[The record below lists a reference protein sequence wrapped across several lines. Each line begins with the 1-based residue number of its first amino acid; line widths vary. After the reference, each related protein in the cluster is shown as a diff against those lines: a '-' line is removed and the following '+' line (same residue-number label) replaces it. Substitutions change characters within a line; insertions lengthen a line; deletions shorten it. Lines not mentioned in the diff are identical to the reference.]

1 MTAAEFLRSN
11 PRVATALSARDIEV
25 HIPAAIR
32 QQSFFSARTVYAH
45 HLDQAQQ
52 DIAELLE
59 GRMGANEIRNRMQDR
74 LEKLGYAPDDKDK
87 GGLRD
92 LSSDARTNLIIDM
105 QEQRARGY
113 AVWRSQQ
120 NEAVLKVWPA
130 NEMYRALARKVPR
143 DWKTRW
149 NAARAALG
157 EASTTATYAL
167 TQDGPFAALKN
178 DPIWRACSR
187 FGAPWPP
194 FDYQSGMRLKQLKA
208 SAARAM
214 GVLKP
219 GAEGPKPARDPM
231 RRVESASASGMAEA
245 IVRKWAEAFGERA
258 RVVDGRVL
266 VVPEPSV
273 IAEVLEA
280 AAGGAK
286 AEAVFGFVPETVV
299 GKIDALFPGRPLRP
313 ATVFELD
320 ADHVRHVEKRH
331 GEAGERQKDQRPVAK
346 EDWLD
351 LPETLKGP
359 GTWRESTA
367 EEKGAYTGDAVTHF
381 AVSGLVSAWKISRNR
396 SAPHLSLVTM
406 LAKKTSVARGRQM

>member
-11 PRVATALSARDIEV
+11 PRVATALSARDIEEF
-25 HIPAAIR
+25 IPAGIR

-45 HLDQAQQ
+45 HLDETQT
-52 DIAELLE
+52 DISALLE

-120 NEAVLKVWPA
+120 SEAILKVWPA

-149 NAARAALG
+149 NAARASLG

-167 TQDGPFAALKN
+167 TQDGPFIALKN
-178 DPIWRACSR
+178 DPIWSAVSR
-187 FGAPWPP
+187 FGSPWPP
-194 FDYQSGMRLKQLKA
+194 FDYQSGMRLKQVKA
-208 SAARAM
+208 SAARAA

-231 RRVESASASGMAEA
+231 RRVESASCSGMSEP

-273 IAEVLEA
+273 IDEVLEA

-313 ATVFELD
+313 ATVFKID
-320 ADHVRHVEKRH
+320 ADHVRHVRKSH
-331 GEAGERQKDQRPVAK
+331 GEGTERQADQRPVS
-346 EDWLD
+346 DD
-351 LPETLKGP
+351 DFRHLPEMLAGP
-359 GTWRESTA
+359 GSWRAST
-367 EEKGAYTGDAVTHF
+367 EKEKGDFLGDAATF
-381 AVSGLVSAWKISRNR
+381 LSAALIVSAWKISRNR
-396 SAPHLSLVTM
+396 STPHLSLITM
-406 LAKKTSVARGRQM
+406 LAKK